1 MDNYLSHIQSEKNY
15 PVHAS
20 SGFADRVILALATRA
35 ERAFLKKMIMLWAG
49 LLGSLSLMFYVLA
62 TILTKVLALDLFEFV
77 DLGMQSPEV
86 LTTSE
91 WQSTVL
97 EAIPLVELAAA
108 FGIVCAMIL
117 LLLQLQR
124 TLSRH
129 TLSYAHA

>member
-1 MDNYLSHIQSEKNY
+1 
-15 PVHAS
+15 
-20 SGFADRVILALATRA
+20 
-35 ERAFLKKMIMLWAG
+35 
-49 LLGSLSLMFYVLA
+49 MFYVLA